1 MFVFLWKTIRNKDEL
16 EEFLSEDSKW
26 YKGAYEDTNYFFWNF
41 TQLVGDDKF
50 IVVKTKKKI
59 GGKIYL

>member
-26 YKGAYEDTNYFFWNF
+26 YKGAYGVCNCCEKEDLIEAIFEDEFE
-41 TQLVGDDKF
+41 
-50 IVVKTKKKI
+50 
-59 GGKIYL
+59 